1 MLDVSNDNIDD
12 GHERMI
18 SMNTSETATVC
29 YSIPDDLDECDEP
42 PVFEYEFTR
51 HELLTM
57 ELGEFIN

>member
-1 MLDVSNDNIDD
+1 MLDVSNDNIND
-12 GHERMI
+12 GHERML

-42 PVFEYEFTR
+42 PYVEHYEFSR

-57 ELGEFIN
+57 EFTN